1 MADVDRN
8 FYLDEW
14 RVDEEF
20 KWVADHNMRLIQ
32 NLVIKRDSKIIDE
45 ISNHYDAD
53 TTEIWEY
60 LNAKARIKAGHC
72 TNADHIRAMTDEELA
87 TFLYEFGDCPC
98 FGVKFC
104 ERGTRCEDAVLMKLR
119 EPVDNGACS
128 ADETSEKV
136 QDE

>member
-87 TFLYEFGDCPC
+87 EWIFDTLWSYDAI
-98 FGVKFC
+98 C
-104 ERGTRCEDAVLMKLR
+104 EKRKKDWFDWLSQST
-119 EPVDNGACS
+119 VDNGACS
-128 ADETSEKV
+128 ADEASEKV

>member
-20 KWVADHNMRLIQ
+20 KWVADHNLRLIQ

-72 TNADHIRAMTDEELA
+72 TNADRIRAMTDEELA
-87 TFLYEFGDCPC
+87 VFLGNTKAFCCRDSDPSEEFTAEFKTWLKQP
-98 FGVKFC
+98 
-104 ERGTRCEDAVLMKLR
+104 A
-119 EPVDNGACS
+119 VDNGACS
-128 ADETSEKV
+128 ANETSEKV
-136 QDE
+136 QGGE

>member
-1 MADVDRN
+1 MTNPNCGMCGNLNVRGFCNLTACSFPSN
-8 FYLDEW
+8 KTET
-14 RVDEEF
+14 
-20 KWVADHNMRLIQ
+20 IQ
-32 NLVIKRDSKIIDE
+32 VKKP
-45 ISNHYDAD
+45 
-53 TTEIWEY
+53 
-60 LNAKARIKAGHC
+60 
-72 TNADHIRAMTDEELA
+72 TNADRIRAMTDEELA